1 MAVVVD
7 KDEEKKSRR
16 RQPGRSS
23 RCWMIRPLLI
33 VDDRYRYG
41 YSCLPS
47 RRHSIW
53 LLINRSGCAAGC
65 LCIMLVVPCI
75 SYKFFLFLFK
85 FT

>member
-1 MAVVVD
+1 MSVVVD

-23 RCWMIRPLLI
+23 GCWMIRRPLLI
-33 VDDRYRYG
+33 VDYRYRYG

-65 LCIMLVVPCI
+65 LCILA
-75 SYKFFLFLFK
+75 K